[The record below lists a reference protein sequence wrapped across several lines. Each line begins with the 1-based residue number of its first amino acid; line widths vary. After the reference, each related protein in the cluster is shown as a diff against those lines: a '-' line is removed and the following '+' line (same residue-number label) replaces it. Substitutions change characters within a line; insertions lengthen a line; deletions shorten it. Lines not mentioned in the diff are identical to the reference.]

1 VFSIKS
7 CPIPDDA
14 LLNDYLNADSYTD
27 CYVTIIQGT
36 VSLPRFVTAFY
47 TTPVFRLER
56 FILKIAASRPSTD
69 AEAEQLATGASAVF
83 AAWDVE
89 ARSDN
94 QLLMADFSRRTRS
107 WFMAVPV
114 TGSRHPYTHLYFG
127 SAVVPVKNPKT
138 GKRTLGWLFR
148 ALLGFHKFYSTVLLY
163 AAKSRLQAQQGT

>member
-1 VFSIKS
+1 MFSIES

-14 LLNDYLNADSYTD
+14 LLNNYPDEGSYTD
-27 CYVTIIQGT
+27 CYVTIIQGS

-56 FILKIAASRPSTD
+56 LILKIAASRPSTD
-69 AEAEQLATGASAVF
+69 VEAEQLATGASDVF

-94 QLLMADFSRRTRS
+94 QLLMSDFSRRTRS
-107 WFMAVPV
+107 WFMSVPV
-114 TGSRHPYTHLYFG
+114 TGTRHQYTRLYFG

-138 GKRTLGWLFR
+138 GRRTLGWPFR
-148 ALLGFHKFYSTVLLY
+148 ALLGFHKLYSTVLLY
-163 AAKSRLQAQQGT
+163 AAKSRLQAQQRI